1 MSQIS
6 VASIMT
12 KRPIAVGPDDSV
24 VFAAKVL
31 ADHNFNGLPVVG
43 QDNKLIGI
51 VTEYDL
57 ISKSSDLHLPTLIN
71 ILSNLGVYKKDTAP
85 IKGELKRLLSLKV
98 KDIMNADPLT
108 VSQNAPVQELVDLFA
123 HHHRVN
129 PIPVIDDSQRLVG
142 IVSRFDLVQL
152 FVDENAHRE
161 VPAGET
167 AVSDKQVDQFVTDFE
182 KRFILVSKTR
192 ARFWPV
198 ISLAFALVG
207 FIIAFGIIIRI
218 AVK

>member
-1 MSQIS
+1 
-6 VASIMT
+6 MT
-12 KRPIAVGPDDSV
+12 RKPVTVGLDDSV
-24 VFAAKVL
+24 VFAAKIL

-43 QDNKLIGI
+43 QDNKLVGI

-57 ISKSSDLHLPTLIN
+57 ISKGSDLHLPTLIN

-108 VSQNAPVQELVDLFA
+108 VNQNAPVQELADLFA

-129 PIPVIDDSQRLVG
+129 PIPVVDNDSKLVG

-161 VPAGET
+161 VPAGE
-167 AVSDKQVDQFVTDFE
+167 AEISDKQVDQFVTDFE

-207 FIIAFGIIIRI
+207 FIIAFAIIIRI
-218 AVK
+218 AIK

>member
-1 MSQIS
+1 MLT
-6 VASIMT
+6 VASMMT

-24 VFAAKVL
+24 VFAAKIL
-31 ADHNFNGLPVVG
+31 ANRNFNGLPVVG
-43 QDNKLIGI
+43 QDNKLVGI

-57 ISKSSDLHLPTLIN
+57 ISKGSDLHLPTLIN

-108 VSQNAPVQELVDLFA
+108 VNQNAPVQELVNLFA

-129 PIPVIDDSQRLVG
+129 PIPVVDDDSKLVG

-161 VPAGET
+161 LPADE
-167 AVSDKQVDQFVTDFE
+167 AEISDKQVDQFITDFE

-207 FIIAFGIIIRI
+207 FIIAFAIIIRI
-218 AVK
+218 AIK